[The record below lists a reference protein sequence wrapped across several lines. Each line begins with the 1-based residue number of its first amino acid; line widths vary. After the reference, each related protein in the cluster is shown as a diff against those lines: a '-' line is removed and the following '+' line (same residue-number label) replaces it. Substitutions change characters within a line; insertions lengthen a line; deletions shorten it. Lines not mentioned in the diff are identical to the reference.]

1 MIQQLQQWNR
11 TYSPGFEK
19 QYSTILPRFF
29 VEEKIV
35 DKYREKYASLGK
47 NMARCDDAIVYMFRV
62 IYGKVVS
69 ISARLGELRND
80 YDRDWN
86 VIGEFQIPFIEK
98 PGTCPPLVAAS
109 LQQMIRNAEKL
120 AAPFEFVR
128 MDFYLGADG
137 KIYFSEFTFSPT
149 CGLPTLPGN
158 LEFTLS
164 RYWV

>member
-1 MIQQLQQWNR
+1 M
-11 TYSPGFEK
+11 
-19 QYSTILPRFF
+19 
-29 VEEKIV
+29 
-35 DKYREKYASLGK
+35 DKYREKYASLGE

-98 PGTCPPLVAAS
+98 PG

-128 MDFYLGADG
+128 MDFYLGSDD